1 LDYIRYPADCGGT
14 ACRHFFSP
22 EDVSLT
28 VEASYRQLKA
38 TAPDVQLTAATMSYG
53 GKWHLQ
59 NWADWLAGEYIDYVM
74 PMAYYDPDDTFGQGM
89 TLEGDIERW
98 QEFSHPERIVPGL
111 KVFIGEGKNKVPKT
125 SEQLLTQ
132 VKLCQTGGVKGMAI
146 FDERSITEELLD
158 ALSSVTFSP

>member
-1 LDYIRYPADCGGT
+1 
-14 ACRHFFSP
+14 
-22 EDVSLT
+22 
-28 VEASYRQLKA
+28 
-38 TAPDVQLTAATMSYG
+38 
-53 GKWHLQ
+53 
-59 NWADWLAGEYIDYVM
+59 
-74 PMAYYDPDDTFGQGM
+74 MAYYDPDDTFGQGM

-132 VKLCQTGGVKGMAI
+132 VELCQTGGVKGMAI